1 MSGVYQLD
9 NVGAQAG
16 GKPILSGVTLRLEQ
30 AGLVAV
36 LGPNGAGKST
46 LMTVLAGLRGYEGG
60 CRFQGK
66 EVRQWER
73 RAFAR
78 QVSFVPQTVRVEF
91 PFTCEQVILMGR
103 TPHCAG
109 MFETNEDLDVLA
121 RVMAQTETEGFRQ
134 RDFRTLSGGEKQRVL
149 LASALAQTPGVL
161 LLDEPA
167 AFLDL
172 KHQLALFAL
181 LRRLADEGMLV
192 VAVTHDLNLAACYCQ
207 RALLMKDGRVM
218 ADGPADEALRPE
230 RIAEVFEVQA
240 QMLPR
245 DGKAWIAYG

>member
-1 MSGVYQLD
+1 
-9 NVGAQAG
+9 
-16 GKPILSGVTLRLEQ
+16 
-30 AGLVAV
+30 
-36 LGPNGAGKST
+36 
-46 LMTVLAGLRGYEGG
+46 
-60 CRFQGK
+60 
-66 EVRQWER
+66 
-73 RAFAR
+73 
-78 QVSFVPQTVRVEF
+78 
-91 PFTCEQVILMGR
+91 
-103 TPHCAG
+103 

-121 RVMAQTETEGFRQ
+121 RVMAQTETESFRQ

-192 VAVTHDLNLAACYCQ
+192 VAVTHDLNLAAGYCQ